1 MCTQM
6 YQFSGE
12 NENRYTSLIFGNKTG
27 IRQWMRLDTVDFTKF
42 SNNRS
47 FSLLNEKKK
56 KSIRNKIVSY
66 INKKKRTHPILL
78 DLKIK
83 IRR

>member
-42 SNNRS
+42 SNNRP

-56 KSIRNKIVSY
+56 KSIRNKIVY
-66 INKKKRTHPILL
+66 K
-78 DLKIK
+78 
-83 IRR
+83 